1 MLHRAAKYQDYHS
14 CFSCEMLVG
23 WTNIQPIWHV
33 GVQEI
38 LVRGLLTSS
47 EGYVRLTLPMAGFVV
62 TGELGPLLPEHCNP
76 QAAEELR
83 VKAIRISGE

>member
-1 MLHRAAKYQDYHS
+1 
-14 CFSCEMLVG
+14 
-23 WTNIQPIWHV
+23 
-33 GVQEI
+33 
-38 LVRGLLTSS
+38 
-47 EGYVRLTLPMAGFVV
+47 MAGFVV